1 MRFVPTFLRRLSSP
15 QHFYHDTRNW
25 AVVLCTLGLLGLCVG
40 SVWGLCFVPPE
51 RYQGDSFRILF
62 VHAPSAHVAQVI
74 YLTLAVA
81 GFVQLVWKLKLAD
94 TFIRAATPVGCTL
107 TLFALVSGM
116 LWGIPTWGTAW
127 VWDAR
132 TTSMLVLFFL
142 YFGIIVIRQVFPNP
156 ERAAQA
162 ISVIAIVGAI
172 NIPIIK
178 FSVEWFETL
187 HQPASLVIGK
197 PSAIATVFLIPL
209 LINSVAVYIFSAGVI
224 LASMRS
230 YVLIEA
236 ARTNWVSEL
245 FTKSKQGEP

>member
-1 MRFVPTFLRRLSSP
+1 MRFVPTFLRRLSTP
-15 QHFYHDTRNW
+15 QHFFHDTQFW
-25 AVVLCTLGLLGLCVG
+25 AVVLCALGLLGLCVG

-62 VHAPSAHVAQVI
+62 VHAPSAHIAQMI
-74 YLTLAVA
+74 YLAIAVA

-94 TFIRAATPVGCTL
+94 TFIRAAAPIGCTL
-107 TLFALVSGM
+107 TLFALISGM
-116 LWGIPTWGTAW
+116 LWGMPTWGTAW

-142 YFGIIVIRQVFPNP
+142 YFGLIVIRQVFTNP
-156 ERAAQA
+156 ERAAKA

-187 HQPASLVIGK
+187 HQPASLAIGK

-209 LINSVAVYIFSAGVI
+209 LINFVAISVFSAGVI

-230 YVLIEA
+230 YVLIDA
-236 ARTNWVSEL
+236 VRTTWVREQL
-245 FTKSKQGEP
+245 NKNKRR